1 MKRCISVLAFLMIVT
16 TISACQKTPENEAV
30 VGKIT
35 QESRADQGGETRN
48 PFLVPEAWEDSFVIN
63 DSLTVNVDATINIHG
78 MKTYP
83 VVRVAPGNFSAET
96 VERVVQFFADGIPL
110 HNQARPKTKSELT
123 DDLIQFKQ
131 DAYNGDMDMGSEED
145 IQQAIAN
152 YEEGIRNAPESV
164 EEGVVDYAFED
175 IHAEFD
181 LGHSDSAVISV
192 INRLHEKTETQ
203 FFYNNGSARV
213 DFMFDN
219 IPEDK
224 VKMNKDDAISQC
236 DALLRDLAI
245 SDFAFSR
252 AVVGTKYKDEAD
264 LAGNASYCYILYYT
278 RANYDIFIQ
287 KDFTDTD
294 GDFFKEEFD
303 SGNSFAR
310 YWPSEEMVIC
320 VDEDGIF
327 EFRWEHFTEVKE
339 LVTEDVA
346 LLSFEQIQERFVQQ
360 MKYTYAWE
368 EDEGIMRA
376 YDIAYIT
383 MSYMRIKER
392 DSSDYLLVP
401 VWDFYGS
408 MTTQTEDVI
417 SEDLRGNYSSYITL
431 NAIDG
436 SVIERAQSY

>member
-35 QESRADQGGETRN
+35 QESQADQGGETRN

-78 MKTYP
+78 MTTYP

-110 HNQARPKTKSELT
+110 HDQARPKTKSELT

-164 EEGVVDYAFED
+164 EEGVVDYSLED

-192 INRLHEKTETQ
+192 INRLDEKTETQ
-203 FFYNNGSARV
+203 FFYNNGLARA

-278 RANYDIFIQ
+278 RANYDIFVQ
-287 KDFTDTD
+287 KDFTGID

-303 SGNSFAR
+303 SGSAFAQH
-310 YWPSEEMVIC
+310 WPSEEMVIC

-327 EFRWEHFTEVKE
+327 EFRWEHFTEVKTA
-339 LVTEDVA
+339 VTEDVA

-368 EDEGIMRA
+368 EDEGIMRT

-383 MSYMRIKER
+383 MSYMKIKER

-408 MTTQTEDVI
+408 VTTETEDVV